1 MKFADMHC
9 HGVRAFQ
16 ETNIRRKYRRLTLAQ
31 VSQTTGHSSV
41 YMTSA
46 AASLSRSLLLF
57 CHERDWATVL
67 DVSCRADCRPS
78 QWRLR
83 NHVSPRRLPVEDAQ
97 THASDMDSAAVRLIE
112 CTFMRDYYRLN
123 SEYQKN
129 EFKFEFLKQTSNF
142 PTLFNIFC
150 LHSSSDNWQRMIT
163 MHCL

>member
-1 MKFADMHC
+1 
-9 HGVRAFQ
+9 
-16 ETNIRRKYRRLTLAQ
+16 
-31 VSQTTGHSSV
+31 
-41 YMTSA
+41 
-46 AASLSRSLLLF
+46 
-57 CHERDWATVL
+57 
-67 DVSCRADCRPS
+67 
-78 QWRLR
+78 
-83 NHVSPRRLPVEDAQ
+83 VEDAQ

-163 MHCL
+163 MHCLCLLEIAPVLLDCGSIFTVHLVYIVFSDVTILVFSFQFDFDSTFYKEFNVNSISIFSLGN